1 MVLFF
6 ELQTFSEY
14 LFFLLNLI
22 QYAQVPRDLH
32 IYHSDLNQN
41 LKKKLLKIFKN
52 SQLEKTIKREAE
64 EHKHIEKERR
74 GERNRGKEKEM

>member
-41 LKKKLLKIFKN
+41 LKKKTLLKIFKN
-52 SQLEKTIKREAE
+52 SPLEKTIKREAE
-64 EHKHIEKERR
+64 EHKQIEKERR
-74 GERNRGKEKEM
+74 GKEKEM